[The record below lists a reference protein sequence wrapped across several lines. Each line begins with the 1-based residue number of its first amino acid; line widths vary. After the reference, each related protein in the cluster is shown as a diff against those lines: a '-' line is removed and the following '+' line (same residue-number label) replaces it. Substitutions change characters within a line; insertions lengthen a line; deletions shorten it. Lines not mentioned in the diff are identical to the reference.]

1 MHIDPSAEKNATFR
15 SNMKQSAETDE
26 TFLEPIKR
34 CLEFGEDMML
44 EPRRVVTYRCS
55 DHQT

>member
-1 MHIDPSAEKNATFR
+1 MLPFDQI
-15 SNMKQSAETDE
+15 MKQSAETDE